1 MFPKLQLYRANMIR
15 AFEIIPLLLT
25 LGSAPIT
32 TAPDCCSVVLTV
44 TSLLY
49 SGYSTCS
56 RQHNLSNARFSLQFF
71 CASPNAFTPHSL
83 TLATLSRGHLVQQF
97 VSAFCLCSRRLITS
111 SPSLS
116 LCFCFRNFSKEVI
129 LSSLFPMGSLSQSTV
144 PSWGSPVLWL
154 LVAFVWY
161 QVLLSLLPFV
171 YFFAFIM
178 FSVNN

>member
-1 MFPKLQLYRANMIR
+1 MI
-15 AFEIIPLLLT
+15 LLRRWKTASYKHQIVFSSHTETLGIFLNVNLILVILGLT
-25 LGSAPIT
+25 YLLGSAPIT

-144 PSWGSPVLWL
+144 PS
-154 LVAFVWY
+154 
-161 QVLLSLLPFV
+161 
-171 YFFAFIM
+171 
-178 FSVNN
+178 